1 MVSESLMD
9 KVQVI
14 VTGASG
20 SIGSAAVRAL
30 AQRGFGIIMA
40 CRNVEKGERVKSEI
54 KKALPD
60 ADLHLMQVD
69 MASLKSVK
77 HFVDELKDNGIRL
90 GGIFNNAGTMN
101 RNFALTED
109 GFEKTIAVNYIAP
122 YFLTRSLLT
131 LFQSDAHIVNMVS
144 LTCRMA
150 KLDRTFFEKMEK
162 DFSQLGTYAN
172 SKLAL
177 LLFTLALSQKTD
189 FHVNMADPG
198 VVNSNMI
205 SLNRWFDPLADAL
218 FRPFCKSPEKGAIP
232 AINAMTSELS
242 GKYFVGETNR
252 NVNQKYM
259 SNPKINWL
267 WETTENL
274 LFQKG
279 LSF

>member
-1 MVSESLMD
+1 MVSESLME

-20 SIGSAAVRAL
+20 SIGSAAVLAL
-30 AQRGFGIIMA
+30 AQRGYRVIMA
-40 CRNVEKGERVKSEI
+40 CRNVEKGEKIKAEI
-54 KKALPD
+54 QNSLPE
-60 ADLHLMQVD
+60 ADLQVMQVD

-77 HFVDELKDNGIRL
+77 SFADSLKDNGIQL

-101 RNFALTED
+101 RNFALSED
-109 GFEKTIAVNYIAP
+109 GFEKTVAVNYIAP
-122 YFLTRSLLT
+122 YFLTRSLLP

-144 LTCRMA
+144 LTCGMA
-150 KLDRTFFEKMEK
+150 KLNRTFFEKTEK
-162 DFSQLGTYAN
+162 DFSQLGTYAD

-177 LLFTLALSQKTD
+177 LLFTVALSQKTE

-205 SLNRWFDPLADAL
+205 SLGCWFDPLADAL

-232 AINAMTSELS
+232 AINALTTDVY
-242 GKYFVGETNR
+242 GKYFVGKNYR

-259 SNPKINWL
+259 SNPKIEWL
-267 WETTENL
+267 WETAEKL

>member
-1 MVSESLMD
+1 MVSESLME

-30 AQRGFGIIMA
+30 AQRGYRVIMA
-40 CRNVEKGERVKSEI
+40 CRNVEKGEKTKTEI
-54 KKALPD
+54 QNSLPE
-60 ADLHLMQVD
+60 ADLQVMQVD

-77 HFVDELKDNGIRL
+77 SFADSLKDNGMQL
-90 GGIFNNAGTMN
+90 SGIFNNAGTMN
-101 RNFALTED
+101 RNFALSED

-122 YFLTRSLLT
+122 YFLTRSLLP
-131 LFQSDAHIVNMVS
+131 LFQPDAHIVNMVS

-150 KLDRTFFEKMEK
+150 KLDYTFFEKTEK
-162 DFSQLGTYAN
+162 DFSQLGTYAD

-177 LLFTLALSQKTD
+177 LLFTLALSQKTG

-205 SLNRWFDPLADAL
+205 SLGRWFDPLADAV

-232 AINAMTSELS
+232 PVNAMTSELS
-242 GKYFVGETNR
+242 GKYFVGKTYR
-252 NVNQKYM
+252 NVNRKYM

>member
-1 MVSESLMD
+1 ME
-9 KVQVI
+9 KAQVI

-30 AQRGFGIIMA
+30 AQRGFSVIMA
-40 CRNVEKGERVKSEI
+40 CRNLEKGERVKSEI
-54 KKALPD
+54 LNSLPRT
-60 ADLHLMQVD
+60 DLELMQVD

-77 HFVDELKDNGIRL
+77 HFADTLKDSGIRL
-90 GGIFNNAGTMN
+90 AGVFNNAGTMN
-101 RNFALTED
+101 RNFTLSED
-109 GFEKTIAVNYIAP
+109 GFERTIAVNYIAP
-122 YFLTRSLLT
+122 YFLTRSLLP
-131 LFQSDAHIVNMVS
+131 LFQPDAHIVNMVS

-150 KLDRTFFEKMEK
+150 KIDNSFFEKTEK
-162 DFSQLGTYAN
+162 DFSQLGTYGD

-177 LLFTLALSQKTD
+177 LLFTVALSQKTG

-205 SLNRWFDPLADAL
+205 SLGRWFDPLADAL

-232 AINAMTSELS
+232 AINALTTDVY
-242 GKYFVGETNR
+242 GKYFVGKNYR

-259 SNPKINWL
+259 SNPKIEWL
-267 WETTENL
+267 WETTEKL

>member
-1 MVSESLMD
+1 ME

-30 AQRGFGIIMA
+30 AQRGFSVIMA
-40 CRNVEKGERVKSEI
+40 CRNLEKGERVKSEI
-54 KKALPD
+54 LNSLPE
-60 ADLHLMQVD
+60 ADLKLMQVD

-77 HFVDELKDNGIRL
+77 SFADALKTNGMRL

-101 RNFALTED
+101 RKFALSED
-109 GFEKTIAVNYIAP
+109 GLEKTVAVNYIAP
-122 YFLTRSLLT
+122 YFLTRSLLP
-131 LFQSDAHIVNMVS
+131 LFQPDAHIVNMVS
-144 LTCRMA
+144 LTCGMA
-150 KLDRTFFEKMEK
+150 KLDSTFFEKTEK
-162 DFSQLGTYAN
+162 DFSQLGTYAD

-177 LLFTLALSQKTD
+177 LLFTLALSQKTC

-205 SLNRWFDPLADAL
+205 SLGRWFDPLADAV

-232 AINAMTSELS
+232 PVNAMTSEFS
-242 GKYFVGETNR
+242 GKYFVGKTYR

-259 SNPKINWL
+259 SNPKIIWL
-267 WETTENL
+267 WETTEKL

>member
-1 MVSESLMD
+1 MFSALFME
-9 KVQVI
+9 KVQII

-20 SIGSAAVRAL
+20 SIGSAVVCAL
-30 AQRGFGIIMA
+30 AQRGFSVIMA
-40 CRNVEKGERVKSEI
+40 CRNLEKGEKVKSEI
-54 KKALPD
+54 LKSLPE
-60 ADLHLMQVD
+60 ADLKLMQVD

-77 HFVDELKDNGIRL
+77 HFADTLKDSGMRL

-101 RNFALTED
+101 RKFTLSED
-109 GFEKTIAVNYIAP
+109 GFEKTVAVNYIAP
-122 YFLTRSLLT
+122 YFLTRSLSP
-131 LFQSDAHIVNMVS
+131 LFQPDAHIVNMVS
-144 LTCRMA
+144 LTCGMA
-150 KLDRTFFEKMEK
+150 KIDNTFFEKTEK
-162 DFSQLGTYAN
+162 DFRQLGVYSD

-177 LLFTLALSQKTD
+177 LLFTLALQQKAD
-189 FHVNMADPG
+189 LHVNMADPG

-205 SLNRWFDPLADAL
+205 SLGRWFDPLADAI

-232 AINAMTSELS
+232 AINALTTDVS
-242 GKYFVGETNR
+242 GKYFVGKTYR
-252 NVNQKYM
+252 NVNRKYM

>member
-1 MVSESLMD
+1 ME

-20 SIGSAAVRAL
+20 SIGSAAVRAM
-30 AQRGFGIIMA
+30 AQRGFSVIMA
-40 CRNVEKGERVKSEI
+40 CRNLEKGERVKSEI
-54 KKALPD
+54 LSFLPE
-60 ADLHLMQVD
+60 ADLKLMQVD

-77 HFVDELKDNGIRL
+77 HFADTLKDSGIRL
-90 GGIFNNAGTMN
+90 AGVFNNAGTMN
-101 RNFALTED
+101 RNFTLSED
-109 GFEKTIAVNYIAP
+109 GFERTIAVNYIAP
-122 YFLTRSLLT
+122 YFLTRSLLP
-131 LFQSDAHIVNMVS
+131 LFQPDAHIVNMVS

-150 KLDRTFFEKMEK
+150 KIDNSFFEKTEK
-162 DFSQLGTYAN
+162 DFSQLGVYGD

-177 LLFTLALSQKTD
+177 LLFTVALSQKTE

-205 SLNRWFDPLADAL
+205 SLGRWFDPLADAL

-232 AINAMTSELS
+232 AINALTTDVY
-242 GKYFVGETNR
+242 GKYFVGENYR

-259 SNPKINWL
+259 SNPKIEWL
-267 WETTENL
+267 WETTEKL

>member
-1 MVSESLMD
+1 ME

-20 SIGSAAVRAL
+20 SIGSAAVRAM
-30 AQRGFGIIMA
+30 AQRGFSVIMA
-40 CRNVEKGERVKSEI
+40 CRNLEKGERVKSEI
-54 KKALPD
+54 LSFLPE
-60 ADLHLMQVD
+60 ADLKLMQVD

-77 HFVDELKDNGIRL
+77 HFADTLKDSGIRL
-90 GGIFNNAGTMN
+90 AGVFNNAGTMN
-101 RNFALTED
+101 RNFTLSED
-109 GFEKTIAVNYIAP
+109 GFERTIVVNYIAP
-122 YFLTRSLLT
+122 YFLTRSLLP
-131 LFQSDAHIVNMVS
+131 LFQPDAHIVNMVS
-144 LTCRMA
+144 LTCSMA
-150 KLDRTFFEKMEK
+150 KIDNTFFEKTEK
-162 DFSQLGTYAN
+162 DFSQLGVYGD

-177 LLFTLALSQKTD
+177 LLFTVALSQKTE

-205 SLNRWFDPLADAL
+205 SLGRWFDPLADAL

-232 AINAMTSELS
+232 AINALTTDVS
-242 GKYFVGETNR
+242 GKYFVGKNYR

-259 SNPKINWL
+259 SNPKIEWL
-267 WETTENL
+267 WETTEKL

>member
-1 MVSESLMD
+1 MVSESLME

-30 AQRGFGIIMA
+30 AQRGYRVIMA
-40 CRNVEKGERVKSEI
+40 CRNVEKGEKVRTEI
-54 KKALPD
+54 QNSLPE
-60 ADLHLMQVD
+60 ADLQVMQID

-77 HFVDELKDNGIRL
+77 SFADSLKDNGMQL

-101 RNFALTED
+101 RNFALSED

-122 YFLTRSLLT
+122 YFLTRSLLP
-131 LFQSDAHIVNMVS
+131 LFQPDAHIVNMVS
-144 LTCRMA
+144 LTCGMA
-150 KLDRTFFEKMEK
+150 KLDRTFFEKTEK
-162 DFSQLGTYAN
+162 DFNQLGTYAD

-177 LLFTLALSQKTD
+177 LLFTLALSQKNG

-205 SLNRWFDPLADAL
+205 SLGRWFDPLADAV

-232 AINAMTSELS
+232 PVNAMTSELS
-242 GKYFVGETNR
+242 GKYFVGKKCKDVPGKFLSHPE
-252 NVNQKYM
+252 
-259 SNPKINWL
+259 IEWL
-267 WETTENL
+267 WNETEEL
-274 LFQKG
+274 LRKRGFQ
-279 LSF
+279 L

>member
-1 MVSESLMD
+1 ME

-30 AQRGFGIIMA
+30 AQRGFSVIMA
-40 CRNVEKGERVKSEI
+40 CRNLEKGERVKSEI
-54 KKALPD
+54 LNSLPE
-60 ADLHLMQVD
+60 ADLKLMQVD
-69 MASLKSVK
+69 MASLNSVK
-77 HFVDELKDNGIRL
+77 HFVDTLKDSGIRL
-90 GGIFNNAGTMN
+90 AGIFNNAGTMN
-101 RNFALTED
+101 RNFTLSED
-109 GFEKTIAVNYIAP
+109 GFEKTVAVNYIAP
-122 YFLTRSLLT
+122 YSLTRSLLP
-131 LFQSDAHIVNMVS
+131 LFQPDAHIVNMVS

-150 KLDRTFFEKMEK
+150 KIDNSFFEKTEK
-162 DFSQLGTYAN
+162 DFSQLGTYGD

-177 LLFTLALSQKTD
+177 LLFTVALSQKTG

-205 SLNRWFDPLADAL
+205 SLGRWFDPLADAL

-232 AINAMTSELS
+232 AINALTTDVY
-242 GKYFVGETNR
+242 GKYFVGKNYR

-259 SNPKINWL
+259 SNPKIEWL
-267 WETTENL
+267 WETTEKL

>member
-1 MVSESLMD
+1 ME
-9 KVQVI
+9 KAQVI

-20 SIGSAAVRAL
+20 SIGSAAVRAM
-30 AQRGFGIIMA
+30 AQRGFSVIMA
-40 CRNVEKGERVKSEI
+40 CRNLEKGERVKSEI
-54 KKALPD
+54 LSFLPE
-60 ADLHLMQVD
+60 ADLKLMQVD

-77 HFVDELKDNGIRL
+77 SFADSLKDNGMQL

-101 RNFALTED
+101 RNFALSED

-122 YFLTRSLLT
+122 YFLTRSLLP
-131 LFQSDAHIVNMVS
+131 LFQPDAHIVNMVS

-150 KLDRTFFEKMEK
+150 KLDYTFFEKTEK
-162 DFSQLGTYAN
+162 DFSQLGTYAD

-177 LLFTLALSQKTD
+177 LLFTVALSQKTE

-205 SLNRWFDPLADAL
+205 SLGCWFDPLADAL

-232 AINAMTSELS
+232 AINALTTDVY
-242 GKYFVGETNR
+242 GKYFVGKNYR

-259 SNPKINWL
+259 SNPKIEWL
-267 WETTENL
+267 WETAEKL

>member
-1 MVSESLMD
+1 ME

-30 AQRGFGIIMA
+30 AQRGFSVIMA
-40 CRNVEKGERVKSEI
+40 CRNVDKGEKVKSEI
-54 KKALPD
+54 LNSLPE
-60 ADLHLMQVD
+60 ADLKLMQVD

-77 HFVDELKDNGIRL
+77 HFADTLKDSGIRL
-90 GGIFNNAGTMN
+90 SGVFNNAGTMN
-101 RNFALTED
+101 RNFTLSED

-122 YFLTRSLLT
+122 YFLTRLLLP
-131 LFQSDAHIVNMVS
+131 LFQPDAHIVNMVS
-144 LTCRMA
+144 LTCGMA
-150 KLDRTFFEKMEK
+150 KIDNSFFEKTEK
-162 DFSQLGTYAN
+162 DFSQLGTYGD

-177 LLFTLALSQKTD
+177 LLFTIALSQKTG

-205 SLNRWFDPLADAL
+205 SLGRWFDPLADAL

-232 AINAMTSELS
+232 AINALTTDVS
-242 GKYFVGETNR
+242 GKYFVGKNYR

-259 SNPKINWL
+259 SNPKIEWL
-267 WETTENL
+267 WETTEKL